1 MKKQPDEAS
10 IKTLRDAYV
19 VSGFR
24 VRAAIDSYDELAHP
38 AFVLT
43 LDRRAKKHCA
53 ADAGGDAE
61 AFTTLAGAGCA
72 TLDAAT
78 GTSILIFKSAVSIVR
93 SAA

>member
-1 MKKQPDEAS
+1 MKKQPDEAPVKS
-10 IKTLRDAYV
+10 LRDAYV
-19 VSGFR
+19 VRGFR
-24 VRAAIDSYDELAHP
+24 LRAAIDSYDELPHP

-53 ADAGGDAE
+53 ADAGGVAE
-61 AFTTLAGAGCA
+61 AFTTPAGAGRA

-78 GTSILIFKSAVSIVR
+78 GTSILIFKSAASIAR